1 MAGVSFVRD
10 GGKRCGR
17 DQLIAIPLGVHEL
30 TSELLFE
37 EPGSFIEG
45 SGQARA
51 HLEQRKFAR

>member
-1 MAGVSFVRD
+1 MAGVSFFRD

-51 HLEQRKFAR
+51 QLE